1 MTISKHSIEA
11 WVGTQKLGVISGDI
25 TMDESWAPYVQGSI
39 TIPLDMAILDAI
51 DPRNGARIKVFI
63 SQEYGES
70 DKLSVLTST
79 YTGQTIAKITTDYAG
94 MTLADLSAWYF
105 APYNQ
110 PGSNKLDTL
119 SSLFSGGT
127 IATASTAWDG
137 LILEDISEE
146 FYRSYPDGINNNL
159 ERGLDLTVRAR
170 TLDIGESTI
179 TIQLASDEALMLD
192 YAHVGVNNYAPA
204 SLDLRTIV
212 KEVLSK
218 IGDALVDGVV
228 TSTVDAAAVIWQPGQ
243 TAWDYLN
250 PLVKKAGLR
259 LYCDEQRLWH
269 LVTDTDTLP
278 GLVELFSV
286 GTIKSTAEVIDRNS
300 GEWFDAVVIKYTYV
314 NVSGQTV
321 NTFDT
326 AAVEGYS
333 KVKFIEYQSPYPG
346 AGAAQRILD
355 RALARGTQQ
364 DVTAVSNYAVTPST
378 QCTIYI
384 TGFTPLENY
393 IKSVTWNFPS
403 DEMTIKT
410 RQLITS

>member
-1 MTISKHSIEA
+1 MTISKHNIEA
-11 WVGTQKLGVISGDI
+11 WVGTQRLGVISGDI

-39 TIPLDMAILDAI
+39 TIPLDMDILDSI
-51 DPRNGARIKVFI
+51 DPRTGARIKVFI

-70 DKLSVLTST
+70 DKLSVITTNYS
-79 YTGQTIAKITTDYAG
+79 GQTLAAISTEYAG
-94 MTLADLSAWYF
+94 KTLADLSAWYF

-119 SSLFSGGT
+119 SNLFTGGT
-127 IATASTAWDG
+127 LETASTAWDG
-137 LILEDISEE
+137 LLFEDISEQ
-146 FYRSYPDGINNNL
+146 FYRSYPDGINNNH
-159 ERGLDLTVRAR
+159 ERGLDLTVRSR
-170 TLDIGESTI
+170 TLDVGESTI
-179 TIQLASDEALMLD
+179 TIELASDEALMLD
-192 YAHVGVNNYAPA
+192 FAHVGVNNFAPA
-204 SLDLRTIV
+204 SQDLRTIV

-218 IGDALVDGVV
+218 IGDALVDGAV
-228 TSTVDAAAVIWQPGQ
+228 TSTVDSAAIIWQPGQ

-259 LYCDEQRLWH
+259 LYCDEKRLWH

-300 GEWFDAVVIKYTYV
+300 DEWFDAVVIKYSYV
-314 NVSGQTV
+314 NDLGQTV
-321 NTFDT
+321 NAFDT
-326 AAVEGYS
+326 AAENGYS
-333 KVKFIEYQSPYPG
+333 KVKLIEFDTPFPG
-346 AGAAQRILD
+346 LGAAQRILD
-355 RALARGTQQ
+355 RALARGSQQ

-384 TGFTPLENY
+384 TGFPALENY